1 MARTPTQT
9 SQPDLSLAPHQLANI
24 QAMADASNALA
35 VTADQ
40 TTHNAAALALQFGYD
55 GSLSIGSLEDEIR
68 FYQRRTIEACLE
80 LGKRLLLLK
89 ELTPH
94 GEFNPRLELLGINC
108 RMAQKFM
115 SATLKFSKVNSSS
128 LLKASG
134 TQTKLLELVILDDD
148 ELADLENGATVRGLT
163 LDAIETMSVS
173 ELKKALRKK
182 DLELQSK
189 DAVITKKDQKLNQLD
204 QELAAVSLRQ
214 AHIAWPEAFQGYQA
228 QINALRAALK
238 NSLGGLDILTK
249 DAMAITPASEA
260 EELSLTNAKETL
272 ATEMVNL
279 HNEAAEMLT
288 AIGLSFDKSLGA
300 YTDARINLLNL

>member
-1 MARTPTQT
+1 MARHPTQT
-9 SQPDLSLAPHQLANI
+9 HQPDLSLAPHQLDNI
-24 QAMADASNALA
+24 QEMADASNALA
-35 VTADQ
+35 VITDQ
-40 TTHNAAALALQFGYD
+40 NTQNAQAIAVQFGYD
-55 GSLSIGSLEDEIR
+55 GILSIGNLEDEIR
-68 FYQRRTIEACLE
+68 FYQRRTVEACLE
-80 LGKRLLLLK
+80 LGKRLIILK

-94 GEFNPRLELLGINC
+94 GEFKTRLELLSVND
-108 RMAQKFM
+108 RMARKFM
-115 SATLKFSKVNSSS
+115 SATLKFSKANSSS

-148 ELADLENGATVRGLT
+148 EIEALENGGTVRGLN

-189 DAVITKKDQKLNQLD
+189 DAVIAKKDQKLNQLD
-204 QELAAVSLRQ
+204 QELAAVSIRQ
-214 AHIAWPEAFQGYQA
+214 AHIAWPEAFQGYQT

-238 NSLGGLDILTK
+238 NGLGGLDILTK

-260 EELSLTNAKETL
+260 EELSLTNAKENL